1 MINNISKIVSTT
13 LKQAQYGID
22 ITNKILKVT
31 PKNIE
36 IAINILNEYRNMD
49 QYIERILKYRSIY

>member
-36 IAINILNEYRNMD
+36 IAINILNEYRK
-49 QYIERILKYRSIY
+49 ISKYGSIY